1 MTTDNSKSR
10 FDFTPEVMDADF
22 SLEV

>member
-1 MTTDNSKSR
+1 MTTDNSRSR
-10 FDFTPEVMDADF
+10 FDFTPEVMEADF